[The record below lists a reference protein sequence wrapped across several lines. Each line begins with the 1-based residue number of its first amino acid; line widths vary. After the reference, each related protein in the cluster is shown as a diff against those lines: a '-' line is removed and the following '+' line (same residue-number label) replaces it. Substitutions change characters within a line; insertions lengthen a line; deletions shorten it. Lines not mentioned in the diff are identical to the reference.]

1 MNIYSKPP
9 YSKRY
14 VSYLSDC
21 LEPCFNNIPCCL
33 VRRICMIVENGDV
46 RHIILK
52 ELRTILKTQKYPQI
66 VITKIKKIELRK
78 FSQFLRNTLELKNW
92 KATTIFCQVVPSV
105 SFRYKSKGE
114 KEAMEHFK
122 HVLKICP
129 NRRHDFQ
136 NKLRNT
142 WTSLLKI
149 LTLLLL
155 DILTFSM

>member
-14 VSYLSDC
+14 VSYLSDY

-66 VITKIKKIELRK
+66 VITKIKNRIEKVLAIP
-78 FSQFLRNTLELKNW
+78 Q
-92 KATTIFCQVVPSV
+92 
-105 SFRYKSKGE
+105 
-114 KEAMEHFK
+114 EHFRTK
-122 HVLKICP
+122 KLKS
-129 NRRHDFQ
+129 ND
-136 NKLRNT
+136 
-142 WTSLLKI
+142 
-149 LTLLLL
+149 
-155 DILTFSM
+155 DILPTRSQRIFSL